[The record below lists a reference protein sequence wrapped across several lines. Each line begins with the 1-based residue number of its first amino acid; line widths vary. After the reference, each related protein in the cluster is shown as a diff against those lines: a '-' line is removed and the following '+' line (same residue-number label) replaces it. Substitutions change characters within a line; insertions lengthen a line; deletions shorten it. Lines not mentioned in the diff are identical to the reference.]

1 MAEDSTEFRLV
12 RNEKDITEIQAS
24 DKERSKSM
32 TEIEKSNIRTEI
44 DIKQILKTLTNLE
57 TISVKNLQKSIDTEN
72 LTISLKAVTDKQTE
86 DLENLKNEV
95 QITKDKVT
103 AIEEL
108 PLKNSIK
115 TKWILLTIILGNGVA
130 FIIWLIKF
138 IWTWIDQL

>member
-1 MAEDSTEFRLV
+1 MAEDSTEFRLL

-72 LTISLKAVTDKQTE
+72 LTISLKAVTDKQTL